1 MVKQEFSKLR
11 LGVRFSHPV
20 PHVAIVYRLTHKV
33 FILARRVQLPLAMPI
48 NKYNIMEPVTKIS
61 SWTEKPYYKD
71 TFQKFKEFYKKSK
84 PKEDKEK
91 VDAEKEKEDN
101 LIGWA

>member
-1 MVKQEFSKLR
+1 MPSK
-11 LGVRFSHPV
+11 VRILFCPPS
-20 PHVAIVYRLTHKV
+20 VAIVYRLTHKV

-61 SWTEKPYYKD
+61 SWTEKPYNKD

-84 PKEDKEK
+84 PKENEEK
-91 VDAEKEKEDN
+91 VDVEKEKEDN